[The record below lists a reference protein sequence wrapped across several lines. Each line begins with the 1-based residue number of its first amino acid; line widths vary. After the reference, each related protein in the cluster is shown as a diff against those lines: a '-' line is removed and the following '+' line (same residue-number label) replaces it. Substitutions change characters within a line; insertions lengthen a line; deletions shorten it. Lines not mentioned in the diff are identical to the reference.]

1 MFDAIWWKLV
11 RAFVVCE
18 IIHLIDLTERKK
30 E

>member
-11 RAFVVCE
+11 CTFVVCE
-18 IIHLIDLTERKK
+18 VTHLTDLTERKK